1 MSDYKAIV
9 PRLNGPLVPILSA
22 FDDQQRLDTESVA
35 QWIESLIDRGI
46 KHFWTTHGTT
56 HFMCLADDEIV
67 ELTRCVASVTRGR
80 SIFIASTAYHW
91 PLDRTRAFIQQAAQ
105 WGVDAVKVQVDW
117 RSWPPEESQ
126 LLDFYH
132 AVAAQSPLP
141 LLAYTF
147 GAPGITPAGLSEI
160 IRLPQFVGL
169 KNDSGDFYEQTA
181 YLKVVRD
188 EGLPFSVMTG
198 GTMESFLH
206 ASQFGASAFAV
217 GTAIYAPNRA
227 IQFYQHIEQ
236 GQLTAAAEIVRR
248 FEQPVIGE
256 FVRMGRLAPWACFHA
271 ALYLQRWFR
280 SSRLRFPLRSLGP
293 EEITRVEKLLRSHD
307 MLGSA

>member
-1 MSDYKAIV
+1 
-9 PRLNGPLVPILSA
+9 
-22 FDDQQRLDTESVA
+22 
-35 QWIESLIDRGI
+35 
-46 KHFWTTHGTT
+46 
-56 HFMCLADDEIV
+56 MCLADDEIL

-117 RSWPPEESQ
+117 RSWPPEERQ
-126 LLDFYH
+126 LLEFYR
-132 AVAAQSPLP
+132 AVAVQSPLP

-147 GAPGITPAGLSEI
+147 GAPGITPTGLSEI

-169 KNDSGDFYEQTA
+169 KNDSGDFYEQTS

-206 ASQFGASAFAV
+206 ASQFGASASAV

-227 IQFYQHIEQ
+227 IQFYQHVEQ
-236 GQLTAAAEIVRR
+236 GQLTEAAEIVRR
-248 FEQPVIGE
+248 YEQPVFGE
-256 FVRMGRLAPWACFHA
+256 FVRMGWLAPWACFHA

-280 SSRLRFPLRSLGP
+280 SPRLRFPLRSLGP
-293 EEITRVEKLLRSHD
+293 EEIMRVEKLLRSHD
-307 MLGSA
+307 MLGAA